1 MKWGIFAPRPA
12 GQSEM
17 KDASRS
23 PWPPNRPNLLE
34 TCNRQRQRQRQ
45 RQQQQQQQQQ
55 PLAYKQ
61 QETTRNKRETMA
73 AARRHGANS
82 LETNPKYPMKPE
94 FFQSST
100 SLGLET
106 VSKSNS
112 DGADRLFWFACP
124 FNSYITCEWF
134 PLFIQFAGQISRAL
148 FFRCPLVRI
157 DSAHFQRTDMNWI

>member
-1 MKWGIFAPRPA
+1 MRNIC
-12 GQSEM
+12 
-17 KDASRS
+17 ASPGWAIRDERCQQIAVTS
-23 PWPPNRPNLLE
+23 KPTEPSGNL
-34 TCNRQRQRQRQ
+34 
-45 RQQQQQQQQQ
+45 Q
-55 PLAYKQ
+55 PSTSTSTSASTTT
-61 QETTRNKRETMA
+61 TTRNKRETMA